1 MCKFYSQIIEITHY
15 INWNNNVCFVI
26 EQLNEL
32 PAFIRLQNSDCENV
46 IIEDFYENQWKRN
59 ILGYHKYSNEQIFT
73 HGKRLCYSTVNGD
86 YVLPKLH
93 IMPPNPLWTWID
105 EWSLDDSLS
114 ENEGGWI
121 YLDDW
126 KSPLEHKPYST
137 KYRFRRWIRKRSL
150 KKVET
155 IFYLMFILY

>member
-1 MCKFYSQIIEITHY
+1 MIQITHY

-32 PAFIRLQNSDCENV
+32 PAFIRLQRLACENV

-59 ILGYHKYSNEQIFT
+59 ILGHHNYSNEQIFT
-73 HGKRLCYSTVNGD
+73 HGQRPCYSTVNGD
-86 YVLPKLH
+86 YALPKLH

-105 EWSLDDSLS
+105 EWSLDSLS

-121 YLDDW
+121 YFDDW
-126 KSPLEHKPYST
+126 KSPLGYKPYST

-155 IFYLMFILY
+155 LGINLLINVYFVLEYYR